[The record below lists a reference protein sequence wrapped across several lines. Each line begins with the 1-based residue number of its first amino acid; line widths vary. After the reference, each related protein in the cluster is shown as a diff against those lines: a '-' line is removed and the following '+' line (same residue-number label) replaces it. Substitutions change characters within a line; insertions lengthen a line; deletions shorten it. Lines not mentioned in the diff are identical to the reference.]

1 MVKYI
6 YQEDFKNIEGKGEYK
21 ENIDILLYSWR
32 RSLVRSGE

>member
-6 YQEDFKNIEGKGEYK
+6 LQEDYNNIVGKGEYR

-32 RSLVRSGE
+32 RSWVRG